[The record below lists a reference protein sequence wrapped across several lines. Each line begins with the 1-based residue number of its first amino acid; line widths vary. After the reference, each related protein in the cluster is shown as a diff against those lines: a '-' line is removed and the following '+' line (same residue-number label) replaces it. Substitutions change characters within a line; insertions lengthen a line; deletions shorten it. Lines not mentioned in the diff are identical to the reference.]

1 MSKLPN
7 QVPEDQVNQ
16 SQVNQ
21 NQVPEQAPRIGNAF
35 TRFIGRMILR
45 MVGYK
50 IEGKFAN
57 EPKMVLI
64 AAPHTSN
71 WDLII
76 AIGTILSLG
85 VRINFMM
92 KKEAFFFPLKGLF
105 KTLGGV
111 PLDRSS
117 PKRTVVQ
124 TMKQFRDN
132 EKFWLAI
139 LPEGTRKP
147 VKSWKAG
154 FIRIA
159 RNANV
164 PIFLL
169 GVDSRTKTLHLD
181 RLIQPAP
188 NTKPKGSGSAIKQ
201 TEEIRVY
208 VMDKF
213 YGINPKNH

>member
-1 MSKLPN
+1 MLMSTLT
-7 QVPEDQVNQ
+7 DH
-16 SQVNQ
+16 
-21 NQVPEQAPRIGNAF
+21 VPEQAPRIGNAF
-35 TRFIGRMILR
+35 TRFLGRLLLGLR
-45 MVGYK
+45 GYK

-57 EPKMVLI
+57 EPKMILI

-76 AIGTILSLG
+76 ALGTILSLG

-92 KKEAFFFPLKGLF
+92 KKEAFFFPLKGF
-105 KTLGGV
+105 FIALGGV

-117 PKRTVVQ
+117 PKKAVVQ
-124 TMKQFRDN
+124 TIKQFRNN

-147 VKSWKAG
+147 VDIWKAG

-164 PIFLL
+164 PVFMMGL
-169 GVDSRTKTLHLD
+169 DSRTKTLYLD
-181 RLIQPAP
+181 KIVLNTQDLKNKPA
-188 NTKPKGSGSAIKQ
+188 GIAIEQAEKLRIYAK
-201 TEEIRVY
+201 EKY
-208 VMDKF
+208 
-213 YGINPKNH
+213 YGINPKNN